1 MMQTTENIPLQIH
14 HRKATTEPNDVMN
27 WLRVPNTIVQMSGG
41 FSLLQLRFIIT
52 IIAQM
57 QDFIKEREH
66 LKRDKNIRI
75 DINEVISIFK
85 GNLKGDV
92 VIDIPLRECGVKAY
106 QYGELRNAV
115 KQMNSIPVEIG
126 DKKYNQLF
134 SVETSE
140 KYSKYITIR
149 ISKEM
154 LLNFINTDKGF
165 TRFTREGAMSVR
177 NKYSIRIYLL
187 AASWRERGVCRVSYA
202 NLRKWLGI
210 DSKYKEFKDFNR
222 RVLKASAKELSKV
235 ADCWFETDEIVR
247 DSHRK
252 PQSIRFSIV
261 RGKLSIVEM
270 ERFTLQ
276 SNQLY
281 NLLRNHLK
289 FKNEHIEELRPY
301 VNFGTIK
308 SLLAKTVSLFPIID
322 KNITTITNIPNYCL
336 KSLIKEMT

>member
-14 HRKATTEPNDVMN
+14 HRKATTEPNDVIN

-115 KQMNSIPVEIG
+115 QQMNSIPVEIG